1 MQKYVLQFPQQKPLI
16 CIDPRVKDMLTLL
29 KRDSRESYSS
39 VVDRLVNMA
48 IDYETLSDETVHG
61 IEESLEDMKHGRLH
75 TEEDIMNEF
84 DLL

>member
-1 MQKYVLQFPQQKPLI
+1 
-16 CIDPRVKDMLTLL
+16 MLTFL

-48 IDYETLSDETVHG
+48 IDNKTLSDETMHG
-61 IEESLEDMKHGRLH
+61 IEESLEDVKHGNMH
-75 TEEDIMNEF
+75 SEEDIMKEF